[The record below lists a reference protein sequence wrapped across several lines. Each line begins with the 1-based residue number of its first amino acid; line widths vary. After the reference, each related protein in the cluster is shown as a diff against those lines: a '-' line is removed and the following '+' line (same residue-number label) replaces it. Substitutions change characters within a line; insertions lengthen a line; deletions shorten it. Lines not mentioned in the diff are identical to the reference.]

1 MQFSASYVSQLEY
14 LILNTLLPVYEKYQK
29 SRGVYN
35 PLKDLN
41 PELLSKVKAK
51 KPIAALLKAQEN

>member
-29 SRGVYN
+29 SHGIYN
-35 PLKDLN
+35 PLKDIN
-41 PELLSKVKAK
+41 PELLNKVKAK
-51 KPIAALLKAQEN
+51 KPVAALLKAQEN